1 MRLVLQPDNE
11 ILLTDRLRQAACVTA
26 PLVRDVMEL
35 VCRGHYHPG
44 PASVL
49 ARIERLIAEQAWA
62 EVALA
67 LINLE
72 LPQWQLRRLAYDG
85 GEWHCALSRRR
96 ELPDW
101 LDEVVEASHPDLPAA
116 LLEALLEA
124 QRIAQADRPAWGRP
138 SVPTASADSA
148 PCPTLC
154 CDNFA

>member
-1 MRLVLQPDNE
+1 MRLAVQHDNE
-11 ILLTDRLRQAACVTA
+11 ILPDGRLHDTPAVTA

-35 VCRGHYHPG
+35 VCRRHSHPG
-44 PASVL
+44 QASAL
-49 ARIERLIAEQAWA
+49 AHIERLITEEAWT

-67 LINLE
+67 LIDLE

-96 ELPDW
+96 EVPEW
-101 LDEVVEASHPDLPAA
+101 LDQAVEASHADLPGA

-124 QRIAQADRPAWGRP
+124 QRIVGPFGRP
-138 SVPTASADSA
+138 SVPAVPRNDA
-148 PCPTLC
+148 PCAPLC

>member
-1 MRLVLQPDNE
+1 MPLVFQHGSEMLLSSRLHETP
-11 ILLTDRLRQAACVTA
+11 AVTA
-26 PLVRDVMEL
+26 ALVQDVMEMI
-35 VCRGHYHPG
+35 CRAHSHPG
-44 PASVL
+44 QASTL
-49 ARIERLIAEQAWA
+49 ARIERLVAEQAWA

-67 LINLE
+67 LIDLE
-72 LPQWQLRRLAYDG
+72 LPQWQLRRLVYDG

>member
-1 MRLVLQPDNE
+1 MTPMRLVLQQDNE
-11 ILLTDRLRQAACVTA
+11 IVLADRLRDATTVTM

-35 VCRGHYHPG
+35 VCRRHSHPG
-44 PASVL
+44 RADAV

-67 LINLE
+67 LIALE

-96 ELPDW
+96 EVPEW
-101 LDEVVEASHPDLPAA
+101 LDEAVEASHPDLPGALLAA
-116 LLEALLEA
+116 LLEAK
-124 QRIAQADRPAWGRP
+124 RISRPLGRP
-138 SVPTASADSA
+138 SVPTVPRGTASFVS
-148 PCPTLC
+148 LS

>member
-44 PASVL
+44 PASLL

-67 LINLE
+67 LIDLE
-72 LPQWQLRRLAYDG
+72 LPRWRLRRLAYDG

-96 ELPDW
+96 EVPEW
-101 LDEVVEASHPDLPAA
+101 LDQAAEASHPDLAGALLAA
-116 LLEALLEA
+116 FLEAL
-124 QRIAQADRPAWGRP
+124 RIVEPLGRP
-138 SVPTASADSA
+138 SVPAVPRERA
-148 PCPTLC
+148 PCAVLC